1 MNSEREEATS
11 KNGIWN
17 FKPLLKSELIEC
29 WKSTSL
35 RIILFKIEQMFSL
48 NFSQSSYKLL
58 LKLKVKVNN
67 PTDANLDH
75 ITQQDQ
81 NSDEILKFI

>member
-1 MNSEREEATS
+1 
-11 KNGIWN
+11 
-17 FKPLLKSELIEC
+17 
-29 WKSTSL
+29 
-35 RIILFKIEQMFSL
+35 MFTL